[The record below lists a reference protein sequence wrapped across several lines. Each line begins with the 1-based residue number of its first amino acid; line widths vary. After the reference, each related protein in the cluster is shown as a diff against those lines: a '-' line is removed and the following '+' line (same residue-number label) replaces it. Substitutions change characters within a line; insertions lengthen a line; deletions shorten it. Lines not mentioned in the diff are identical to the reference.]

1 MNFHQEMKAALTILS
16 LGNPPGKVCQCEWS
30 ITLSSKP
37 KIKQRSLSRYFMKGM
52 NGRRLVKGGTKHK
65 CQCYQLLNNNIITI

>member
-52 NGRRLVKGGTKHK
+52 NVRTLVKAETKHK
-65 CQCYQLLNNNIITI
+65 YQDYQLLNNIITI